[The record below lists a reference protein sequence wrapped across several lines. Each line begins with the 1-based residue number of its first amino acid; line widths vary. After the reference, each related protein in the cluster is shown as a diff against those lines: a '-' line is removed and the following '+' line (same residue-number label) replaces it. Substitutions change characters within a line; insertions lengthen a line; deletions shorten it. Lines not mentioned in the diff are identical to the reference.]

1 MKKKRSVFFRR
12 TILVTLLLSLMV
24 ALVGCGNGGNSGN
37 NAGNNTNKAASDST
51 DQESSLKG
59 KKIKVATME
68 EFYFKD
74 VVMAAQKNLA
84 KDGIE
89 LEVVTFADN
98 VTPNTATMEGSVDYN
113 FFEHVPFLDDFNNSK
128 QGGDLVV
135 VGKPIT
141 AAYEGLHS
149 NTYKSLDDIKDG
161 ARVGIPNDA
170 SNRTMHLK
178 FLDKLGLIKLK
189 DNSAETVDLTDIA
202 ENPHKFN
209 FIEMDTPSIVSS
221 LDDLDLGTCSQSSIV
236 KRGIDPKTALATYN
250 DPSLGI
256 VLVTKKENAD
266 TELTK
271 RVYEAFTSQ
280 EVLDMISEKYDNVV
294 EPLFVQDK

>member
-1 MKKKRSVFFRR
+1 MKKLFKVLIAL
-12 TILVTLLLSLMV
+12 TLMLGLVACGANKTENNGNQNSTNVKESNAKDSASL
-24 ALVGCGNGGNSGN
+24 
-37 NAGNNTNKAASDST
+37 
-51 DQESSLKG
+51 EG
-59 KKIKVATME
+59 KKIKIATME

-74 VVMAAQKNLA
+74 VVMAAKENLA
-84 KDGIE
+84 KDGIDVE
-89 LEVVTFADN
+89 IVTFADN

-113 FFEHVPFLDDFNNSK
+113 FFEHVPFLNDFNESK
-128 QGGDLVV
+128 QGGDLEV
-135 VGKPIT
+135 VGEPIT

-189 DNSAETVDLTDIA
+189 DNKAETVDLTDVA
-202 ENPHKFN
+202 ENPHNFK

-256 VLVTKKENAD
+256 VLVTKKENVD
-266 TELTK
+266 SELTK

-280 EVLDMISEKYDNVV
+280 EVLDMIAEKYDNVV
-294 EPLFVQDK
+294 EPLFVDNK

>member
-1 MKKKRSVFFRR
+1 MRNIKK
-12 TILVTLLLSLMV
+12 ILSTLLAV
-24 ALVGCGNGGNSGN
+24 ALVGGLAGCSSGSSS
-37 NAGNNTNKAASDST
+37 GASDDASGK
-51 DQESSLKG
+51 ESVAEDDSFEG
-59 KKIKVATME
+59 TTIKVATME

-74 VVMAAQKNLA
+74 VVMAAQENLA
-84 KDGIE
+84 EDGIT
-89 LEVVTFADN
+89 LEIVTFADN

-113 FFEHVPFLDDFNNSK
+113 FFEHVPFLDDFNESE

-135 VGKPIT
+135 IGEPLT
-141 AAYEGLHS
+141 AAYEGLYS
-149 NTYKSLDDIKDG
+149 NTYDSLDDIEEG

-178 FLDKLGLIKLK
+178 FLDSLDLIKLK

-202 ENPHKFN
+202 ENPYNFE

-256 VLVTKKENAD
+256 VLVSKSENAD
-266 TELTK
+266 SALTQ

-294 EPLFVQDK
+294 EPLFASEEE

>member
-1 MKKKRSVFFRR
+1 M
-12 TILVTLLLSLMV
+12 
-24 ALVGCGNGGNSGN
+24 
-37 NAGNNTNKAASDST
+37 
-51 DQESSLKG
+51 KG
-59 KKIKVATME
+59 KKIKIATME

-74 VVMAAQKNLA
+74 VVMAAKENLA
-84 KDGIE
+84 KDGIDVE
-89 LEVVTFADN
+89 IVTFADN

-113 FFEHVPFLDDFNNSK
+113 FFEHVPFLNDFNASK
-128 QGGDLVV
+128 QGGDLAV

-189 DNSAETVDLTDIA
+189 DNKAETVDLTDVA
-202 ENPHKFN
+202 ENPHHFK

-250 DPSLGI
+250 DPLLGI
-256 VLVTKKENAD
+256 VLVTKKENVD
-266 TELTK
+266 SELSK

-280 EVLDMISEKYDNVV
+280 EVLDMIAKKYDNVV
-294 EPLFVQDK
+294 EPLFENDK